1 MTRRYRDSRH
11 RQARQYHRPRS
22 TPLVEEERPA
32 LEGRELWA
40 AAMKGDPQDPT
51 CLAALLSVISVLD
64 GHLMHLV
71 MAVQDA
77 AGSGAAV
84 EEAWAELELEDDVRI
99 LRLAVEVLSERAR
112 LLVDALGISTEDWG
126 T

>member
-1 MTRRYRDSRH
+1 
-11 RQARQYHRPRS
+11 
-22 TPLVEEERPA
+22 
-32 LEGRELWA
+32 
-40 AAMKGDPQDPT
+40 
-51 CLAALLSVISVLD
+51 
-64 GHLMHLV
+64 MHLV